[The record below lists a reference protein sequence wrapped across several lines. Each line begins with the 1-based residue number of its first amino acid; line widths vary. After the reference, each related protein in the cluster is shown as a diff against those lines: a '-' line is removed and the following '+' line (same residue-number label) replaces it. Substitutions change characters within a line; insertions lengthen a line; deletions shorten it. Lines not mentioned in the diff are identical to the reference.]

1 MHWDYWA
8 DLLKAMAHPIRL
20 KILERLLEDDACV
33 KDLWGCLDLPQA
45 VVSQH
50 LAILRNK
57 GIVKCQR
64 EGNTVRYYV
73 RDPKVREIII
83 MLKEEKDASV

>member
-1 MHWDYWA
+1 M
-8 DLLKAMAHPIRL
+8 KAMAHPIRL

-73 RDPKVREIII
+73 RDPKVREIIM
-83 MLKEEKDASV
+83 MLKEEKDAPV

>member
-1 MHWDYWA
+1 M
-8 DLLKAMAHPIRL
+8 KAMAHPIRL